1 MASKKRTVGGDV
13 GGRGRSGSKK
23 VLPSQEQDRTE
34 VEPEGNNEVRT
45 DEIGLQG
52 FNQNWED
59 IAMNVMLSAL
69 SASVTQG
76 MLVGI
81 NRENVSTMGLSYFVR
96 LYDSLMPDYSVQH
109 RREKMMEVIDMY
121 FLACSDQK
129 VSS

>member
-1 MASKKRTVGGDV
+1 
-13 GGRGRSGSKK
+13 
-23 VLPSQEQDRTE
+23 
-34 VEPEGNNEVRT
+34 
-45 DEIGLQG
+45 
-52 FNQNWED
+52 
-59 IAMNVMLSAL
+59 MNVMLSAL